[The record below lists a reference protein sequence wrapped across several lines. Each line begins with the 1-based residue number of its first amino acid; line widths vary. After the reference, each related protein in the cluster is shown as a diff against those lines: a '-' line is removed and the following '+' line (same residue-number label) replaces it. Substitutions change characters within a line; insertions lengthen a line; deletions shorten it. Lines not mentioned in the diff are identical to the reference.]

1 MNAVLDAWAIIAYLQ
16 DEEPAA
22 SDVRGV
28 LQEATTH
35 NSRLFLSLINLGEVF
50 YTVGRR
56 KGEEVAQETIN
67 EIRLLPINIIA
78 PEAETIMKAARLKIH
93 HRLSY
98 ADAFAVVTAQTVQG
112 ILMTGDPEIIRLK
125 AVVSVKE
132 LKRT

>member
-1 MNAVLDAWAIIAYLQ
+1 VNTVLDAWAIIAYLT

-22 SDVRGV
+22 SDVREV

-35 NSRLFLSLINLGEVF
+35 ASRLFLSLINLGEVF

-56 KGEEVAQETIN
+56 KGELLAQETID
-67 EIRLLPINIIA
+67 EIHLLPINIIT
-78 PEAETIMKAARLKIH
+78 PEAETIMKAARLKIY

-98 ADAFAVVTAQTVQG
+98 ADAFAVVTAQTTQG

-125 AVVSVKE
+125 GVVAVKE

>member
-1 MNAVLDAWAIIAYLQ
+1 MNAVLDAWAIIAFLQ

-22 SDVRGV
+22 SDVRNA
-28 LQEATTH
+28 LQDANTH
-35 NSRLFLSLINLGEVF
+35 DGRLFLSVINLGEVL

-56 KGEEVAQETIN
+56 KGEALAQETIN

-98 ADAFAVVTAQTVQG
+98 ADAFAVVTAQIMHAT
-112 ILMTGDPEIIRLK
+112 LMTGDPEIIRLK
-125 AVVSVKE
+125 GFVSVKE